1 VRGIPVFSGP
11 PRSAIRK
18 RVIEIFE
25 PGSPEYNRQRAEQEL
40 GAARAAHLMKA
51 RAAHLDLAARHL
63 EESRHP
69 TGNAGKT
76 DTGDMGA
83 VLQAAYEVPEGDEEG
98 AKLLDLLEK
107 H

>member
-1 VRGIPVFSGP
+1 M
-11 PRSAIRK
+11 
-18 RVIEIFE
+18 IEIFK

-40 GAARAAHLMKA
+40 GAARAALLMKA

-69 TGNAGKT
+69 TGDVGKAEAQ
-76 DTGDMGA
+76 DIGA
-83 VLQAAYEVPEGDEEG
+83 ALQAAYELPAGDEEG
-98 AKLLDLLEK
+98 ARLLDLLDK

>member
-1 VRGIPVFSGP
+1 M
-11 PRSAIRK
+11 
-18 RVIEIFE
+18 IEIFE

-40 GAARAAHLMKA
+40 GAARAARLMKA

-69 TGNAGKT
+69 TGNVGKA
-76 DTGDMGA
+76 DADGIGA
-83 VLQAAYEVPEGDEEG
+83 ALQSAYEPPEDDDEG
-98 AKLLDLLEK
+98 ASLLDLLEK